1 MSFIHHEQ
9 KEIHFEVVYA
19 GPPGSGKA
27 TSLGQIA
34 AAMSPARA
42 QEPPAHVPVS
52 LGPIRGFSVTAHLL
66 ALSNRHEAEVR
77 ERVVR
82 APDGILFVAD
92 SRPTMLDANLETY
105 RALTDALWA
114 RGTDISKL
122 AFALQANKQDFAGA
136 VAPAVIA
143 SRLGVAARPFFGS
156 SATTRTG
163 VFEPLKEVC
172 KQVLQELRKP

>member
-1 MSFIHHEQ
+1 VSFIHYEK

-19 GPPGSGKA
+19 GPPAAGKA
-27 TSLGQIA
+27 TNLAQIVSA
-34 AAMSPARA
+34 TSPARA
-42 QEPPAHVPVS
+42 PGSPPHVLVS

-66 ALSNRHEAEVR
+66 ALSTREEAEVR
-77 ERVVR
+77 ERVLR

-92 SRPTMLDANLETY
+92 SRPGMLDANLEAY

-114 RGTDISKL
+114 RGMDISKL

-143 SRLGVAARPFFGS
+143 ARLGVAARPFFGS

-172 KQVLQELRKP
+172 KQVLQALAKG